1 MTQAADLGAIA
12 NVPGAAYRTR
22 VNAGFQAVA
31 SWHYGP
37 SAPDP
42 TYPLMLWGDQST
54 GKVWLRDAANSAWAE
69 VGLLGPPFTWTAIGG
84 LAGVAVTGD
93 VKATFRSTA
102 DDGWVMMDDGSIGP
116 AGSGATARANA
127 DCADL
132 FALLWGNVANA
143 HAPLQDS
150 TGSPIGRGASS
161 AADWAANRRLVLPKM
176 LGRAIACA
184 GWGADLSDRALGEA
198 AGAETHTLTVD
209 EMPLHGHAYRASLTS
224 QSTAQSHTSGGF
236 MHNTGGNSNRG
247 PYTAAPSTS
256 VGIGGTGGGQAH
268 SIISPAAFLNF
279 QIKL

>member
-1 MTQAADLGAIA
+1 MTQANDLGAIA
-12 NVPGAAYRTR
+12 NVPGASYRTR

-37 SAPDP
+37 TAPDP

-69 VGLLGPPFTWTAIGG
+69 IGLLGPPFTWTAIGG

-102 DDGWVMMDDGSIGP
+102 DDGWVMMDDGSIGQ